1 VTAPGDRARSQEET
15 VREDSDPASGATPTA
30 APIDVRLGRYA
41 IRELLGRGGMGE
53 VYLAHDPELDREVA
67 IKVIRAGLAAR
78 SPEARGRFAREAQAM
93 ARLNH
98 PNVVAVYDAGTVG
111 ETTYVAMELVDGPT
125 LAAWLAEAPRGLD
138 AILDVFEQAGRGLA
152 AAHAAG
158 ITHRDFKPSNVMLGD
173 RVRVVD
179 FGIAE
184 AAAPADEEPGTAPR
198 GVLGTLA
205 YMAPEQLDDRS
216 WSPASDQYA
225 FAVSLHE
232 AVTGVRP
239 GDDTPARAVPAW
251 LAPVLE
257 RALERRPEARVPS
270 MNALLAAIAAARPR
284 PRSAWLAT
292 AAAATGA
299 GALALGA
306 IVAAAAW
313 GEADPCTGAAAQLAG
328 AWDEPRRKAVRT
340 AFLGTGKPYA
350 DRTWQVVRAAL
361 DAYAGDWVDAHTA
374 ACRATRVDGRQTEA
388 QLEHRVGC
396 LDRARGRLAALTE
409 QWIRGTDGRA
419 LDAAGSAATAL
430 PAIAACDDAAALA
443 QRLPLPA
450 DPTVVVRIGVI
461 RAELDRMLA
470 LSYAGQH
477 DQLGDQ
483 LPPLVAAADA
493 TGWPLVRAEAH
504 YLEGQRAAALEL
516 PAAEPELLE
525 ASRLA
530 TEARDDLLAAKA
542 QINLVSYL
550 ADKPQSADRALMLAA
565 LADAALDRAGGDPAS
580 RAMLLRARGE
590 AHAALDD
597 LAAAERAYTEA
608 HRIATA
614 AYGAGSVAALE
625 ALFRL
630 ARIAGERGD
639 AAESRRLAEQSLAG
653 MTAQLGPEHPVV
665 SMILNQLA
673 GTAYGLND
681 YESAAGYMRRALA
694 IVERTTGRDS
704 LQVAILAQNLASV
717 EFMRGQ
723 IEAADQ
729 LFARALAIRERELG
743 PDDPAVASSLEG
755 RAAVL
760 QWRHQL
766 EDALALL
773 QRALGIVTKAY
784 GPDHPRVAHSLDQLG
799 AALSSNAARA
809 EGLVYFERALALRR
823 RVLGDD
829 HLETVDSMVEVASA
843 LAELQR
849 CRDAGPLLA
858 AAIPALE
865 QAGSSPFEALT
876 VRGECELA
884 GGDVRAAAATAQRAI
899 AACEQASATHLEC
912 GAAYWVR
919 ARALDRDGRRAD
931 ALVTAAEA
939 ERRWTAA
946 ESPEEAAEIRAW
958 IDARARSRR
967 ATGPATPGP

>member
-1 VTAPGDRARSQEET
+1 VRAVTVPGERAGSHDPT
-15 VREDSDPASGATPTA
+15 VREDSDPISGASPTA
-30 APIDVRLGRYA
+30 APVDVRLGRYA

-53 VYLAHDPELDREVA
+53 VYLAHDPELDRAVA

-78 SPEARGRFAREAQAM
+78 SPEARHRFAREAQAM

-125 LAAWLAEAPRGLD
+125 LAAWLAAAPRELD
-138 AILDVFEQAGRGLA
+138 AILDVFEPAGRGLA

-184 AAAPADEEPGTAPR
+184 AAPAPAGPEPDAAPR
-198 GVLGTLA
+198 GVIGTLA
-205 YMAPEQLDDRS
+205 YMAPEQFDERS

-232 AVTGVRP
+232 AITGVRP
-239 GDDTPARAVPAW
+239 GEGSPARPVPAW
-251 LAPVLE
+251 LAPVLD
-257 RALERRPEARVPS
+257 RALEHRPEARFPS
-270 MNALLAAIAAARPR
+270 MDALLAALAAARPR
-284 PRSAWLAT
+284 PRSRWLAT
-292 AAAATGA
+292 AAAAAAA
-299 GALALGA
+299 GALALTL
-306 IVAAAAW
+306 IVAAAAS
-313 GEADPCTGAAAQLAG
+313 GEADPCTGAAGRLAG
-328 AWDEPRRKAVRT
+328 VWDAPRRAAVRA

-350 DRTWQVVRAAL
+350 DRTWQRVRGAL
-361 DAYAGDWVDAHTA
+361 DGYAGDWIAAQSA

-388 QLEHRVGC
+388 QLEQRVAC
-396 LDRARGRLAALTE
+396 LDRARNRLAALTA
-409 QWIRGTDGRA
+409 QWIDGIDGRA
-419 LDAAGSAATAL
+419 LDAAGTAATAL
-430 PAIAACDDAAALA
+430 PSLAACDDAAALA

-450 DPTVVVRIGVI
+450 DPTLVVRIGLI

-477 DQLGDQ
+477 DRLGTE
-483 LPPLVAAADA
+483 LPPLVADADA

-504 YLEGQRAAALEL
+504 YLAGQRAAALEL
-516 PAAEPELLE
+516 PAAEAELLE

-542 QINLVSYL
+542 QINLVSFL

-565 LADAALDRAGGDPAS
+565 LADAALARAGNDPAS

-590 AHAALDD
+590 AHAVLGDLD
-597 LAAAERAYTEA
+597 AAERAHREA
-608 HRIATA
+608 HRIATD
-614 AYGAGSVAALE
+614 AYGAGSVQALE

-639 AAESRRLAEQSLAG
+639 AAESRRLAEESLAG
-653 MTAQLGPEHPVV
+653 MTAQLGAEHPVV

-681 YESAAGYMRRALA
+681 YDGAADYMRRALA
-694 IVERTTGRDS
+694 IVERTTGLDS
-704 LQVAILAQNLASV
+704 PQVAILAQNLASV
-717 EFMRGQ
+717 EFMRGK

-755 RAAVL
+755 RALVL

-766 EDALALL
+766 EPALELL
-773 QRALGIVTKAY
+773 QRALGIITKAY

-799 AALSSNAARA
+799 AALSSNDARA

-829 HLETVDSMVEVASA
+829 HLETLDSMVEVASA
-843 LAELQR
+843 LVELQR
-849 CRDAGPLLA
+849 CRDARPLLA

-884 GGDVRAAAATAQRAI
+884 AGDARTAAATAQRAI
-899 AACEQASATHLEC
+899 TACEQASATNAEC
-912 GAAYWVR
+912 GMSHWLR
-919 ARALDRDGRRAD
+919 ARALDRDGRRTE
-931 ALVTAAEA
+931 ALAAAAEA
-939 ERRWTAA
+939 ERRAA
-946 ESPEEAAEIRAW
+946 ATESPEEAAEIRAW
-958 IDARARSRR
+958 IDARA
-967 ATGPATPGP
+967 TPGP